1 MEPFPYIPQQV
12 LVSQHG
18 IFLPKA
24 TIKRLLLS
32 LSFTTVYHPSF
43 FQLCQMFVQA
53 DHLVYFNFNWQRQK
67 VFTPTVLLHDFFP
80 VMRSNW
86 LTGIQSAPCVLWGS
100 FSEGLSQQAAWLS
113 NLKSTPKRCQGRPD
127 AAFVWHILG
136 KSEICVHTYHIRTIY
151 ISAKST
157 QINVQAP
164 RSLRGCTEV
173 SGHLAALCSAA
184 FAFHSMFNTQLP
196 PWQAE
201 LPCILALNEHGCQT
215 GYIPRSRLGISISN
229 RLMFMLIF

>member
-86 LTGIQSAPCVLWGS
+86 LTGIQSAPCVL
-100 FSEGLSQQAAWLS
+100 
-113 NLKSTPKRCQGRPD
+113 
-127 AAFVWHILG
+127 
-136 KSEICVHTYHIRTIY
+136 
-151 ISAKST
+151 
-157 QINVQAP
+157 
-164 RSLRGCTEV
+164 
-173 SGHLAALCSAA
+173 
-184 FAFHSMFNTQLP
+184 
-196 PWQAE
+196 
-201 LPCILALNEHGCQT
+201 
-215 GYIPRSRLGISISN
+215 
-229 RLMFMLIF
+229 